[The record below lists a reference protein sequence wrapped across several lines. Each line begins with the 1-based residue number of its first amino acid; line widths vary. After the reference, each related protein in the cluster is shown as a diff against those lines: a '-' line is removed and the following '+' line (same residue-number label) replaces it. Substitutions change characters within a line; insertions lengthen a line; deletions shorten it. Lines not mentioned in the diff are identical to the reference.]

1 MACSYFQVWNPSEE
15 RRQVSHIC
23 DVPNLLGCILARSK
37 GFDGVLLG
45 EGGEEV
51 DAHGGIIGGGPF
63 RPNRPFLCF
72 ITYHVA
78 GVWHSFSTYRTGHLL
93 TRRLTYSRHLETV
106 IVDRFNQP

>member
-45 EGGEEV
+45 EGGEDGLDGIAEV
-51 DAHGGIIGGGPF
+51 GGHDG
-63 RPNRPFLCF
+63 
-72 ITYHVA
+72 
-78 GVWHSFSTYRTGHLL
+78 
-93 TRRLTYSRHLETV
+93 EK
-106 IVDRFNQP
+106 